1 MADTIR
7 QRIVDAID
15 TRFKAILTSGGYQT
29 NIGNKVFWWKDTP
42 LQISDLPGMN
52 CKDNSPDKSLGCG
65 VEDVILPI
73 SIEAATSGSTTA
85 VDLRK
90 IVADL
95 EKAIGVDETWGG
107 LAQATDL
114 KEEGI
119 FIQQNENKVGL
130 VNLTM
135 VIEYTLVRF
144 DAYTLA

>member
-7 QRIVDAID
+7 QRIVNAID
-15 TRFKAILTSGGYQT
+15 TRFKAILVTGGYET
-29 NIGNKVFWWKDTP
+29 NIGSHVFWWKDSP
-42 LQISDLPGMN
+42 MQISDLPGMN
-52 CKDNSPDKSLGCG
+52 CKDNSPDKELGCG
-65 VEDVILPI
+65 VEDHVLPI
-73 SIEAATSGSTTA
+73 AIEAATSGSTTPT
-85 VDLRK
+85 DLRK
-90 IVADL
+90 IIADI

-119 FIQQNENKVGL
+119 SIQQNENKVGL